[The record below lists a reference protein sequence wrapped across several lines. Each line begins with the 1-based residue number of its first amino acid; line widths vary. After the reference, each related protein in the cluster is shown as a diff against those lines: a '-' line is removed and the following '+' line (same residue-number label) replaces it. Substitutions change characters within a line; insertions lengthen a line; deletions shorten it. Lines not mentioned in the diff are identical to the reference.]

1 MARVCRAGSAQEVGR
16 ASMWMGCKRG
26 GILSVGMEPEVI
38 VKRVWVSYKDNL
50 ARVRERLRL
59 EGRRTLE
66 MLQNFGSICFF
77 D

>member
-1 MARVCRAGSAQEVGR
+1 
-16 ASMWMGCKRG
+16 MWMGCKRG

>member
-1 MARVCRAGSAQEVGR
+1 MKVCRAGSAQEVGR

-26 GILSVGMEPEVI
+26 GILGVGMEPEVI
-38 VKRVWVSYKDNL
+38 VKRVLVYYMEDL

-59 EGRRTLE
+59 EGKRTLE